1 MPPPLFIL
9 LDFMESLLA
18 FIPEDR
24 RLALQQ
30 GRELPDRTYGSALFA
45 DISGFTPLTAAL
57 AQELGVQRGAEELP
71 NQINPVFE
79 AIIAELHRFG
89 GSVIG
94 FAGDSITCWL
104 DKCEGWRGVACA
116 LAMQHAMQ
124 AFSIVKTPAGTPIHL
139 AIKVAVTAGPARR
152 FVVGDPGVQRIDVL
166 AGRTLD
172 RMAAAEHLAQKGEVI
187 VGEEVVAS
195 LGDALRVG
203 EWREGPEG
211 QRFAIIE
218 KLLAHPDTSPYTYSE
233 GEYLPEEQ
241 AQSWLLPP
249 IYSRLKTG
257 SKFLAELRPAVPL
270 FLSFK
275 GIDFDEDEEAGL
287 KLDTFVR
294 WIQSVLEKQD
304 GFLIQLT
311 MGDKGSYAYACF
323 GAPLAHDDD
332 GVRACNAS
340 WELLRPP
347 ENLNFVRDIQIGV
360 SRGRVWVG
368 AYGARDRHTY
378 GVLGNE
384 VNMAARLMGKARS
397 GQILVRRRVAREAGT
412 VFQFRDLGLMTVK
425 GGAEPIPVA
434 EITGRLQSHAVR
446 DSHFNIPLVGREA
459 ELAQLERLLDK
470 VLSGRGQV
478 VVLEGPTG
486 IGKSHLA
493 HVLEEYAADSGFQV
507 IQGFSQRIF
516 QATAYYP
523 WQQVMRRILD
533 LKSDPSVQEFEEI
546 ERVLAQFNP
555 DWRIRA
561 PLLGDILGLVVPDNA
576 TTAAFDP
583 KQRQGALFGLVGE
596 IVHAWARGQPLLVV
610 FENAHWLDEPSQ
622 ALIESL
628 AKQIHDAP
636 VMLMLVARPASE
648 TGYQASVVHGL
659 QTLENYQAIHLGEL
673 DSEGVEALIAEL
685 LGSRASPLA
694 QKLITAK
701 SQGNPFFTRELIDS
715 LNESG
720 HLVEAGSEWILSD
733 TLFTA
738 LQKANVLTPSAGAW
752 VLADVADLSTI
763 SLGIPDSIQGVIL
776 ARLDRLPDSH
786 KPTIKVASVVG
797 YGFDL
802 GLVSQIHPAHP
813 PADVL
818 RHQADTLVERDFI
831 VDAWKSEADAP
842 PGYYNFRQQ
851 AIQEVSYETLLFNQ
865 RRELHCNLAELLE
878 QQMPEAIDQI
888 AYHAY
893 YGEDWARSL
902 HYHLLAGLQD
912 KKLFANLQS
921 IEHFRKA
928 LYSAE
933 RLPGEETQ
941 KQRRE
946 IHAGLGELL
955 LTIGQHDEA
964 SEHLGAALAL
974 AHEDGDAEAE
984 AYICRWIA
992 RSHEVRGQYQ
1002 PALEWIDRGLA
1013 LLGDQ
1018 LTPSSVELRLIR
1030 GLILTRQGNYKR
1042 AREQALACLLVAEQL
1057 QNPSIIARSHNL
1069 LGNIDRSQ
1077 GRIQNSITYVEESLK
1092 IYREIGDLQ
1101 GQAIAQNS
1109 LGNSHFDLGQWA
1121 EADSYYRQAGQTLS
1135 QLGNIYNRLF
1145 VDNNLGGIA
1154 LNQGRLDDALLY
1166 YRRALNTLAV
1176 IGGSLWVTGV
1186 LHLNLGATHAR
1197 RQELPAAFE
1206 HLEESREL
1214 FERAKNRD
1222 LLPELHRRFAEAYL
1236 ADGNLT
1242 QAREE
1247 GQKALAVAGE
1257 LAVINEVGL
1266 AWRIIGEIDAAEGN
1280 EAGAEASF
1288 LKAVEL
1294 LQTVDDRYGL
1304 ACARLSLAAHYHRAG
1319 QYEQRDE
1326 LIGECRPIFEQLGA
1340 TLEIERLQE
1349 LLA

>member
-1 MPPPLFIL
+1 
-9 LDFMESLLA
+9 MESLLA

-24 RLALQQ
+24 RLALRQD
-30 GRELPDRTYGSALFA
+30 RELPDRTHGAALFA

-57 AQELGVQRGAEELP
+57 AEELGAQRGAEELP
-71 NQINPVFE
+71 NQINPIFE
-79 AIIAELHRFG
+79 AIIVELHRFG

-104 DKCEGWRGVACA
+104 DKDEGRRGVACA
-116 LAMQHAMQ
+116 LAMQEVMRSFA
-124 AFSIVKTPAGTPIHL
+124 IVNTPSGTPIHL

-152 FVVGDPGVQRIDVL
+152 FVVGDPDVQRIDAL

-187 VGEEVVAS
+187 AGEEVIAS
-195 LGDALRVG
+195 LGDSVRVR
-203 EWREGPEG
+203 EWREDSGG
-211 QRFAIIE
+211 QRFAIIDA
-218 KLLAHPDTSPYTYSE
+218 LLANPDTSPYHEPEPVS
-233 GEYLPEEQ
+233 LPEEQ
-241 AQSWLLPP
+241 AKSWLLPP
-249 IYSRLKTG
+249 IYSRLKIG

-275 GIDFDEDEEAGL
+275 GIDFDEDEAAGR
-287 KLDTFVR
+287 KLDAFVR
-294 WIQSVLEKQD
+294 WVQSVLERQE

-311 MGDKGSYAYACF
+311 MGDKGSYAYASF
-323 GAPLAHDDD
+323 GAPLAHGDD
-332 GVRACNAS
+332 GIRACNAA

-347 ENLNFVRDIQIGV
+347 EELNFVRDIRIGI

-368 AYGARDRHTY
+368 AYGARNRHTY

-384 VNMAARLMGKARS
+384 VNMAARFMSKAQS
-397 GQILVRRRVAREAGT
+397 GQILVGERVSKEAEA
-412 VFQFRDLGLMTVK
+412 VFQFRDLGLVTVK
-425 GGAEPIPVA
+425 GGAQPIPVA
-434 EITGRLQSHAVR
+434 EIIDRRQGQAARE
-446 DSHFNIPLVGREA
+446 SHFDIPLVGRDA
-459 ELAQLERLLDK
+459 ELAQLKRLLARA
-470 VLSGRGQV
+470 LSGQGQV
-478 VVLEGPTG
+478 AVLEGPTG

-493 HVLEEYAADSGFQV
+493 HVFEEYAAANSFQT
-507 IQGFSQRIF
+507 ILGYSQRIF

-523 WQQVMRRILD
+523 WQQVIRRL
-533 LKSDPSVQEFEEI
+533 LGLRSDPSVQGFDEI
-546 ERVLAQFNP
+546 ERVLVQFNP

-561 PLLGDILGLVVPDNA
+561 PLLGDILGLTMPDNA

-583 KQRQGALFGLVGE
+583 KQRQEALFGLVGE
-596 IVHAWARGQPLLVV
+596 MIRAWANMQPLLIV

-622 ALIESL
+622 SLIESL
-628 AKQIHDAP
+628 AKQIYDTP
-636 VMLMLVARPASE
+636 IMLLLVARPASE
-648 TGYQASVVHGL
+648 TGSQVDLSQNLQA
-659 QTLENYQAIHLGEL
+659 LENFEAIHLGEL
-673 DSEGVEALIAEL
+673 DSEGVETLIAEL
-685 LGSRASPLA
+685 LDNRASPLV
-694 QKLITAK
+694 QKLVNAK

-720 HLVEAGSEWILSD
+720 HLVEASGEWVLSD
-733 TLFTA
+733 ALFAA

-802 GLVSQIHPAHP
+802 GLVGQIHPAHP
-813 PADVL
+813 TEDIL
-818 RHQADTLVERDFI
+818 RRQAGTLVERDFI
-831 VDAWKSEADAP
+831 VNAWDNEPDAP
-842 PGYYNFRQQ
+842 ASQYNFRQQ

-865 RRELHCNLAELLE
+865 RRELHRDLAELLE
-878 QQMPEAIDQI
+878 HQTPEASDQI

-902 HYHLLAGLQD
+902 HYHLVSGTQD
-912 KKLFANLQS
+912 KKLFANTQS

-933 RLPGEETQ
+933 RLPAEETGR
-941 KQRRE
+941 QRRE
-946 IHAGLGELL
+946 IHASLGELL
-955 LTIGQHDEA
+955 LTIGQYDEA
-964 SEHLGAALAL
+964 SEHLGAALTL
-974 AHEDGDAEAE
+974 AHDEGDAEAE

-1018 LTPSSVELRLIR
+1018 LTPSSVELRLIS
-1030 GLILTRQGNYKR
+1030 GLILTRLGDYKR
-1042 AREQALACLLVAEQL
+1042 AREQALACLLAAEQL

-1077 GRIQNSITYVEESLK
+1077 GRIQDSISYIEESLK
-1092 IYREIGDLQ
+1092 IYRAIGNLQ

-1109 LGNSHFDLGQWA
+1109 LGNAYFDLGQWA

-1166 YRRALNTLAV
+1166 YRRALAALEV

-1186 LHLNLGATHAR
+1186 LHLNLGATYAR
-1197 RQELPAAFE
+1197 RQEMPAAFE
-1206 HLEESREL
+1206 HLEKSRGL
-1214 FERAKNRD
+1214 FEQAQNRD
-1222 LLPELHRRFAEAYL
+1222 LLPELHRRFAEAHL
-1236 ADGNLT
+1236 ANGNLT
-1242 QAREE
+1242 AAREE
-1247 GQKALAVAGE
+1247 GQEARAIAEE
-1257 LAVINEVGL
+1257 LGVTNEAGL
-1266 AWRIIGEIDAAEGN
+1266 AWRIIGEIAAAEEN
-1280 EAGAEASF
+1280 EAGAETAF

-1304 ACARLSLAAHYHRAG
+1304 ACARLSLASHYHRAG
-1319 QYEQRDE
+1319 QPAQCDA
-1326 LIGECRPIFEQLGA
+1326 LIAECRPIFEQLGA
-1340 TLEIERLQE
+1340 MMEIERLQK
-1349 LLA
+1349 LLV